1 MFPFFF
7 DSTMILLIP
16 AVILGFYAQM
26 RIRST
31 YARYSRFRSRSGW
44 TGAEIARRML
54 DASGLRDVDIEVVGG
69 RLSDHYDP
77 KKRVLRL
84 SEGVYYSDSVAAL
97 GVAAHETGHALQHGH
112 GYLPLS
118 LRSNFVPVASFG
130 SSLAWP
136 LFFIGFFFSASGLS
150 FLMDLGIVFFSAA
163 VLFHVVTLPVE
174 FNASRRA
181 LAILGG
187 QGYLTEGETK
197 AAGKVLHAA
206 AWTYVAAA
214 TMAVMQLIRMV
225 MLRGGSDE

>member
-7 DSTMILLIP
+7 DRTMILLIP
-16 AVILGFYAQM
+16 AVMLGLYAQA
-26 RIRST
+26 RIRSA
-31 YARYSRFRSRSGW
+31 YAKYSRVRSRSGW
-44 TGAEIARRML
+44 TGAQMARRML
-54 DASGLRDVDIEVVGG
+54 DASGLRDVDIEVVKG

-77 KKRVLRL
+77 KKRILRL

-118 LRSNFVPVASFG
+118 LRSHFVPVASFG

-136 LFFIGFFFSASGLS
+136 LFFIGFFFSSSLS

-187 QGYLTEGETK
+187 QRYLTEGETK

-214 TMAVMQLIRMV
+214 TMAIMQLIRMLV
-225 MLRGGSDE
+225 LRGGSDE

>member
-1 MFPFFF
+1 MFPFVF
-7 DSTMILLIP
+7 DRTMILLIP
-16 AVILGFYAQM
+16 AVMLGLYAQM
-26 RIRST
+26 RIRSA
-31 YARYSRFRSRSGW
+31 YAKYSRVRSRSGW
-44 TGAEIARRML
+44 TGAQMARRML
-54 DASGLRDVDIEVVGG
+54 DASGLRDVDIEVVKG

-118 LRSNFVPVASFG
+118 LRSHFVPAASFG

-136 LFFIGFFFSASGLS
+136 LFFIGFFFSSSVS

-181 LAILGG
+181 LAILAG
-187 QGYLTEGETK
+187 QSYLTEGETK

-214 TMAVMQLIRMV
+214 TMAIMQLMRMLV
-225 MLRGGSDE
+225 LRGGSDE